1 MKKAILSLSGGLDS
15 TCLLMYLLSNDY
27 EVKSYSF
34 QYGQKHQVE
43 LEKVKRNI
51 EFLKGKGFKLSHQ
64 IIDLRDC
71 FSDSNSSLHVGGAPI
86 PEGHYAEENMK
97 STVIENRNVIFSAI
111 IYGKALSWANKT
123 ESNVDVF
130 LGLHSGDHCLPGE
143 ELVITEKGKKPI
155 MMIEPGVDRVLSFS
169 EKTGLSY
176 QLVTDLV
183 SNGYRED
190 IYRVKTKG
198 GRELSATSNHKF
210 FKCDRYNFNQHTGWK
225 KKLTEVPLSDLQVGD
240 FLLVPYKH
248 PKIACKKKDGV
259 VDLLEFC
266 NKNHPR
272 LKFDDEYVWYQKG
285 NKVKRFV
292 SWKSF
297 MQLCVWYITEGS
309 FGSITNNHS
318 NGHRIVIPQSR
329 KTPNRCNEIV
339 SLIKDWGFSVTDC
352 YKESCQCS
360 NFFFSGPTTYVFH
373 ECGDLSYRKK
383 IPDFL
388 FGIDDELLFD
398 TLIKGDGH
406 EKGKARYY
414 STKSPV
420 LREQISFLGLKLGYS
435 VVVNKQAAPDVYGIT
450 FYSDQN
456 KSQNVYGIAR
466 DCKICEITSIEKDLP
481 KEVFDITVENNH
493 NFFAGMGSGVLVS
506 NSIYPDCSEES
517 RIACEH
523 AFKVSN
529 WGSERVGYEAPF
541 NYMDKGGVLAEGL
554 RAMTI
559 LGFNDCE
566 INFVLG
572 NTHTCYNPDSEGRSC
587 GRCGSCI
594 EESQKVLM
602 SDNTWKQIKDVCIG
616 DEVWSVDENTKKIC
630 VAKVLDKFDNGIQPV
645 YDMAGLLLTKDHYVY
660 ASNMKLRPRYRK
672 YEEMKRKDATYM
684 VKFWPVSNTRK
695 EVDDEKFALGY
706 LRGFADGDGS
716 IDTRGVHTFQ
726 KEFDVLEEFWSL
738 YDKYIKPCDVKITY
752 REDTNMHRAGGG
764 YGPVFLEKTKF
775 NEHPEYLRGYLN
787 GMLIADGC
795 ACHNKSNESFGF
807 SISQAVIVNKEKC
820 IQIDKALS
828 LLGIKCDRSQ
838 SVTPGFKEGGTL
850 MQTWRVT
857 RPYIITLKYGAGKRA
872 SMLEKLGTYNSIRLL
887 DQVVVNKIDEPVK
900 EAHVYDIK
908 TSAGSFICEGYLVHN
923 CTERLE
929 AFQANGIID
938 PVTYQNHD

>member
-15 TCLLMYLLSNDY
+15 TCLLMYLLAHDY
-27 EVKSYSF
+27 EVKAYSF

-51 EFLKGKGFKLSHQ
+51 EFLQGKRFKLSHQ

-71 FSDSNSSLHVGGAPI
+71 FSDSNSSLHVGGEPI
-86 PEGHYAEENMK
+86 PEGHYASENMK

-130 LGLHSGDHCLPGE
+130 LGLHSGDHC
-143 ELVITEKGKKPI
+143 
-155 MMIEPGVDRVLSFS
+155 
-169 EKTGLSY
+169 
-176 QLVTDLV
+176 
-183 SNGYRED
+183 
-190 IYRVKTKG
+190 
-198 GRELSATSNHKF
+198 
-210 FKCDRYNFNQHTGWK
+210 C
-225 KKLTEVPLSDLQVGD
+225 
-240 FLLVPYKH
+240 
-248 PKIACKKKDGV
+248 
-259 VDLLEFC
+259 
-266 NKNHPR
+266 
-272 LKFDDEYVWYQKG
+272 
-285 NKVKRFV
+285 
-292 SWKSF
+292 
-297 MQLCVWYITEGS
+297 
-309 FGSITNNHS
+309 
-318 NGHRIVIPQSR
+318 
-329 KTPNRCNEIV
+329 
-339 SLIKDWGFSVTDC
+339 
-352 YKESCQCS
+352 
-360 NFFFSGPTTYVFH
+360 
-373 ECGDLSYRKK
+373 
-383 IPDFL
+383 
-388 FGIDDELLFD
+388 
-398 TLIKGDGH
+398 
-406 EKGKARYY
+406 
-414 STKSPV
+414 
-420 LREQISFLGLKLGYS
+420 
-435 VVVNKQAAPDVYGIT
+435 
-450 FYSDQN
+450 
-456 KSQNVYGIAR
+456 
-466 DCKICEITSIEKDLP
+466 
-481 KEVFDITVENNH
+481 
-493 NFFAGMGSGVLVS
+493 
-506 NSIYPDCSEES
+506 YPDTSEES

-559 LGFNDCE
+559 LGFNDYE
-566 INFVLG
+566 INLVLG
-572 NTHTCYNPDSEGRSC
+572 NTHTCYNPDPEGRSC

-602 SDNTWKQIKDVCIG
+602 SDNTWKQIKDICIG

-716 IDTRGVHTFQ
+716 IDARGVHTFQ

-795 ACHNKSNESFGF
+795 ACHNKSNGSFGF

-929 AFQANGIID
+929 AFELNEMTD
-938 PVTYQNHD
+938 PIKYQHND

>member
-15 TCLLMYLLSNDY
+15 TCLLMYLLAHDY
-27 EVKSYSF
+27 EVKAYSF

-51 EFLKGKGFKLSHQ
+51 EFLQGKRFKLSHQ

-71 FSDSNSSLHVGGAPI
+71 FSDSNSSLHVGGEPI
-86 PEGHYAEENMK
+86 PEGHYASENMK

-130 LGLHSGDHCLPGE
+130 LGLHSGDHC
-143 ELVITEKGKKPI
+143 
-155 MMIEPGVDRVLSFS
+155 
-169 EKTGLSY
+169 
-176 QLVTDLV
+176 
-183 SNGYRED
+183 
-190 IYRVKTKG
+190 
-198 GRELSATSNHKF
+198 
-210 FKCDRYNFNQHTGWK
+210 C
-225 KKLTEVPLSDLQVGD
+225 
-240 FLLVPYKH
+240 
-248 PKIACKKKDGV
+248 
-259 VDLLEFC
+259 
-266 NKNHPR
+266 
-272 LKFDDEYVWYQKG
+272 
-285 NKVKRFV
+285 
-292 SWKSF
+292 
-297 MQLCVWYITEGS
+297 
-309 FGSITNNHS
+309 
-318 NGHRIVIPQSR
+318 
-329 KTPNRCNEIV
+329 
-339 SLIKDWGFSVTDC
+339 
-352 YKESCQCS
+352 
-360 NFFFSGPTTYVFH
+360 
-373 ECGDLSYRKK
+373 
-383 IPDFL
+383 
-388 FGIDDELLFD
+388 
-398 TLIKGDGH
+398 
-406 EKGKARYY
+406 
-414 STKSPV
+414 
-420 LREQISFLGLKLGYS
+420 
-435 VVVNKQAAPDVYGIT
+435 
-450 FYSDQN
+450 
-456 KSQNVYGIAR
+456 
-466 DCKICEITSIEKDLP
+466 
-481 KEVFDITVENNH
+481 
-493 NFFAGMGSGVLVS
+493 
-506 NSIYPDCSEES
+506 YPDTSEES

-529 WGSERVGYEAPF
+529 WGSGRVGYEAPF
-541 NYMDKGGVLAEGL
+541 NHMDKGGVLAEGL
-554 RAMTI
+554 HAMTI
-559 LGFNDCE
+559 LGFNDYE
-566 INFVLG
+566 INLVLG
-572 NTHTCYNPDSEGRSC
+572 NTHTCYNPDPEGRSC

-706 LRGFADGDGS
+706 LRGFVDGDGS

-752 REDTNMHRAGGG
+752 REDTNIHRAGGG

-795 ACHNKSNESFGF
+795 ACHNKSNGSFGF

-929 AFQANGIID
+929 AFELNGMID
-938 PVTYQNHD
+938 PIKYQHND

>member
-15 TCLLMYLLSNDY
+15 TCLLMYLLAHDY
-27 EVKSYSF
+27 EVKAYSF

-51 EFLKGKGFKLSHQ
+51 EFLQGKRFKLSHQ

-71 FSDSNSSLHVGGAPI
+71 FSDSNSSLHVGGEPI
-86 PEGHYAEENMK
+86 PEGHYASENMK

-130 LGLHSGDHCLPGE
+130 LGLHSGDHC
-143 ELVITEKGKKPI
+143 
-155 MMIEPGVDRVLSFS
+155 
-169 EKTGLSY
+169 
-176 QLVTDLV
+176 
-183 SNGYRED
+183 
-190 IYRVKTKG
+190 
-198 GRELSATSNHKF
+198 
-210 FKCDRYNFNQHTGWK
+210 C
-225 KKLTEVPLSDLQVGD
+225 
-240 FLLVPYKH
+240 
-248 PKIACKKKDGV
+248 
-259 VDLLEFC
+259 
-266 NKNHPR
+266 
-272 LKFDDEYVWYQKG
+272 
-285 NKVKRFV
+285 
-292 SWKSF
+292 
-297 MQLCVWYITEGS
+297 
-309 FGSITNNHS
+309 
-318 NGHRIVIPQSR
+318 
-329 KTPNRCNEIV
+329 
-339 SLIKDWGFSVTDC
+339 
-352 YKESCQCS
+352 
-360 NFFFSGPTTYVFH
+360 
-373 ECGDLSYRKK
+373 
-383 IPDFL
+383 
-388 FGIDDELLFD
+388 
-398 TLIKGDGH
+398 
-406 EKGKARYY
+406 
-414 STKSPV
+414 
-420 LREQISFLGLKLGYS
+420 
-435 VVVNKQAAPDVYGIT
+435 
-450 FYSDQN
+450 
-456 KSQNVYGIAR
+456 
-466 DCKICEITSIEKDLP
+466 
-481 KEVFDITVENNH
+481 
-493 NFFAGMGSGVLVS
+493 
-506 NSIYPDCSEES
+506 YPDTSEES

-541 NYMDKGGVLAEGL
+541 NHMDKGGVLAEGL

-559 LGFNDCE
+559 LGFNDYE
-566 INFVLG
+566 INLVLG
-572 NTHTCYNPDSEGRSC
+572 NTHTCYNPDPEGRSC

-602 SDNTWKQIKDVCIG
+602 SDNTWKQIKDICIG

-672 YEEMKRKDATYM
+672 YEEMKRKDAAYM

-795 ACHNKSNESFGF
+795 ACHNKSNGSFSF

-929 AFQANGIID
+929 AFELNGMTD
-938 PVTYQNHD
+938 PIKYQHND

>member
-51 EFLKGKGFKLSHQ
+51 EFLQGKGFKLSHQ

-86 PEGHYAEENMK
+86 PEGHYTEENMK

-130 LGLHSGDHCLPGE
+130 LGLHSGDHTC
-143 ELVITEKGKKPI
+143 
-155 MMIEPGVDRVLSFS
+155 
-169 EKTGLSY
+169 
-176 QLVTDLV
+176 
-183 SNGYRED
+183 YR
-190 IYRVKTKG
+190 
-198 GRELSATSNHKF
+198 
-210 FKCDRYNFNQHTGWK
+210 
-225 KKLTEVPLSDLQVGD
+225 
-240 FLLVPYKH
+240 
-248 PKIACKKKDGV
+248 
-259 VDLLEFC
+259 
-266 NKNHPR
+266 
-272 LKFDDEYVWYQKG
+272 
-285 NKVKRFV
+285 
-292 SWKSF
+292 
-297 MQLCVWYITEGS
+297 
-309 FGSITNNHS
+309 
-318 NGHRIVIPQSR
+318 
-329 KTPNRCNEIV
+329 
-339 SLIKDWGFSVTDC
+339 
-352 YKESCQCS
+352 
-360 NFFFSGPTTYVFH
+360 
-373 ECGDLSYRKK
+373 
-383 IPDFL
+383 
-388 FGIDDELLFD
+388 D
-398 TLIKGDGH
+398 T
-406 EKGKARYY
+406 
-414 STKSPV
+414 
-420 LREQISFLGLKLGYS
+420 
-435 VVVNKQAAPDVYGIT
+435 
-450 FYSDQN
+450 
-456 KSQNVYGIAR
+456 
-466 DCKICEITSIEKDLP
+466 
-481 KEVFDITVENNH
+481 
-493 NFFAGMGSGVLVS
+493 
-506 NSIYPDCSEES
+506 SEES

-541 NYMDKGGVLAEGL
+541 NHMDKGGVLAEGL

-559 LGFNDCE
+559 LGFNDSE
-566 INFVLG
+566 INLVLG

-587 GRCGSCI
+587 GKCGSCI

-602 SDNTWKQIKDVCIG
+602 SDNTWKQIKDICIG

-660 ASNMKLRPRYRK
+660 ASNMKLRPGYRK

-684 VKFWPVSNTRK
+684 VKFWPVSYTRK

-706 LRGFADGDGS
+706 LRGFVDGDGS
-716 IDTRGVHTFQ
+716 IDTRGVYTFQ

-738 YDKYIKPCDVKITY
+738 YDKYIKPCNVKITC
-752 REDTNMHRAGGG
+752 REDISMYRAGGG

-795 ACHNKSNESFGF
+795 ACHNKSNGSFGF
-807 SISQAVIVNKEKC
+807 SISQAVIVNKERC

-838 SVTPGFKEGGTL
+838 SVTPGFKEGSTL

-929 AFQANGIID
+929 AFQANGITD

>member
-15 TCLLMYLLSNDY
+15 TCLLMYLLAHDY
-27 EVKSYSF
+27 EVKAYSF

-51 EFLKGKGFKLSHQ
+51 EFLQGKRFKLSHQ

-71 FSDSNSSLHVGGAPI
+71 FSDSNSSLHVGGEPI
-86 PEGHYAEENMK
+86 PEGHYASENMK

-130 LGLHSGDHCLPGE
+130 LGLHSGDHC
-143 ELVITEKGKKPI
+143 
-155 MMIEPGVDRVLSFS
+155 
-169 EKTGLSY
+169 
-176 QLVTDLV
+176 
-183 SNGYRED
+183 
-190 IYRVKTKG
+190 
-198 GRELSATSNHKF
+198 
-210 FKCDRYNFNQHTGWK
+210 C
-225 KKLTEVPLSDLQVGD
+225 
-240 FLLVPYKH
+240 
-248 PKIACKKKDGV
+248 
-259 VDLLEFC
+259 
-266 NKNHPR
+266 
-272 LKFDDEYVWYQKG
+272 
-285 NKVKRFV
+285 
-292 SWKSF
+292 
-297 MQLCVWYITEGS
+297 
-309 FGSITNNHS
+309 
-318 NGHRIVIPQSR
+318 
-329 KTPNRCNEIV
+329 
-339 SLIKDWGFSVTDC
+339 
-352 YKESCQCS
+352 
-360 NFFFSGPTTYVFH
+360 
-373 ECGDLSYRKK
+373 
-383 IPDFL
+383 
-388 FGIDDELLFD
+388 
-398 TLIKGDGH
+398 
-406 EKGKARYY
+406 
-414 STKSPV
+414 
-420 LREQISFLGLKLGYS
+420 
-435 VVVNKQAAPDVYGIT
+435 
-450 FYSDQN
+450 
-456 KSQNVYGIAR
+456 
-466 DCKICEITSIEKDLP
+466 
-481 KEVFDITVENNH
+481 
-493 NFFAGMGSGVLVS
+493 
-506 NSIYPDCSEES
+506 YPDTSEES

-541 NYMDKGGVLAEGL
+541 NHMDKGGVLAEGL

-559 LGFNDCE
+559 LGFNDYE
-566 INFVLG
+566 INLVLG
-572 NTHTCYNPDSEGRSC
+572 NTHTCYNPDPEGRSC

-716 IDTRGVHTFQ
+716 IDARGVHTFQ

-795 ACHNKSNESFGF
+795 ACHNKSNGSFGF

-828 LLGIKCDRSQ
+828 LLGIKCDRSK

-929 AFQANGIID
+929 AFELNGMTD
-938 PVTYQNHD
+938 PIKYQHND

>member
-15 TCLLMYLLSNDY
+15 TCLLMYLLAHDY
-27 EVKSYSF
+27 EIRAYSF
-34 QYGQKHQVE
+34 QYGQKHFIE

-51 EFLKGKGFKLSHQ
+51 EFLQGKRFKLSHQ

-71 FSDSNSSLHVGGAPI
+71 FSDSNSSLHVGGEPI
-86 PEGHYAEENMK
+86 PEGHYASENMK

-130 LGLHSGDHCLPGE
+130 LGLHSGDHC
-143 ELVITEKGKKPI
+143 
-155 MMIEPGVDRVLSFS
+155 
-169 EKTGLSY
+169 
-176 QLVTDLV
+176 
-183 SNGYRED
+183 
-190 IYRVKTKG
+190 
-198 GRELSATSNHKF
+198 
-210 FKCDRYNFNQHTGWK
+210 C
-225 KKLTEVPLSDLQVGD
+225 
-240 FLLVPYKH
+240 
-248 PKIACKKKDGV
+248 
-259 VDLLEFC
+259 
-266 NKNHPR
+266 
-272 LKFDDEYVWYQKG
+272 
-285 NKVKRFV
+285 
-292 SWKSF
+292 
-297 MQLCVWYITEGS
+297 
-309 FGSITNNHS
+309 
-318 NGHRIVIPQSR
+318 
-329 KTPNRCNEIV
+329 
-339 SLIKDWGFSVTDC
+339 
-352 YKESCQCS
+352 
-360 NFFFSGPTTYVFH
+360 
-373 ECGDLSYRKK
+373 
-383 IPDFL
+383 
-388 FGIDDELLFD
+388 
-398 TLIKGDGH
+398 
-406 EKGKARYY
+406 
-414 STKSPV
+414 
-420 LREQISFLGLKLGYS
+420 
-435 VVVNKQAAPDVYGIT
+435 
-450 FYSDQN
+450 
-456 KSQNVYGIAR
+456 
-466 DCKICEITSIEKDLP
+466 
-481 KEVFDITVENNH
+481 
-493 NFFAGMGSGVLVS
+493 
-506 NSIYPDCSEES
+506 YPDTSEES

-541 NYMDKGGVLAEGL
+541 NHMDKGGVLAEGL

-559 LGFNDCE
+559 LGFNDYE
-566 INFVLG
+566 INLVLG
-572 NTHTCYNPDSEGRSC
+572 NTHTCYNPDPEGRSC

-602 SDNTWKQIKDVCIG
+602 SDNTWKQIKDICIG

-795 ACHNKSNESFGF
+795 ACHNKSNGSFGF

-929 AFQANGIID
+929 AFELNGMTD
-938 PVTYQNHD
+938 PIKYQHND

>member
-15 TCLLMYLLSNDY
+15 TCLLMYLLAHDY
-27 EVKSYSF
+27 EVKAYSF

-51 EFLKGKGFKLSHQ
+51 EFLQGKRFKLSHQ

-71 FSDSNSSLHVGGAPI
+71 FSDSNSSLHVGGEPI
-86 PEGHYAEENMK
+86 PEGHYASENMK

-130 LGLHSGDHCLPGE
+130 LGLHSGDHC
-143 ELVITEKGKKPI
+143 
-155 MMIEPGVDRVLSFS
+155 
-169 EKTGLSY
+169 
-176 QLVTDLV
+176 
-183 SNGYRED
+183 
-190 IYRVKTKG
+190 
-198 GRELSATSNHKF
+198 
-210 FKCDRYNFNQHTGWK
+210 C
-225 KKLTEVPLSDLQVGD
+225 
-240 FLLVPYKH
+240 
-248 PKIACKKKDGV
+248 
-259 VDLLEFC
+259 
-266 NKNHPR
+266 
-272 LKFDDEYVWYQKG
+272 
-285 NKVKRFV
+285 
-292 SWKSF
+292 
-297 MQLCVWYITEGS
+297 
-309 FGSITNNHS
+309 
-318 NGHRIVIPQSR
+318 
-329 KTPNRCNEIV
+329 
-339 SLIKDWGFSVTDC
+339 
-352 YKESCQCS
+352 
-360 NFFFSGPTTYVFH
+360 
-373 ECGDLSYRKK
+373 
-383 IPDFL
+383 
-388 FGIDDELLFD
+388 
-398 TLIKGDGH
+398 
-406 EKGKARYY
+406 
-414 STKSPV
+414 
-420 LREQISFLGLKLGYS
+420 
-435 VVVNKQAAPDVYGIT
+435 
-450 FYSDQN
+450 
-456 KSQNVYGIAR
+456 
-466 DCKICEITSIEKDLP
+466 
-481 KEVFDITVENNH
+481 
-493 NFFAGMGSGVLVS
+493 
-506 NSIYPDCSEES
+506 YPDTSEES

-541 NYMDKGGVLAEGL
+541 NHMDKGGVLAEGL

-559 LGFNDCE
+559 LGFNDYE
-566 INFVLG
+566 INLVLG
-572 NTHTCYNPDSEGRSC
+572 NTHTCYNPDPEGRSC

-602 SDNTWKQIKDVCIG
+602 SDNTWKQIKDICIG

-752 REDTNMHRAGGG
+752 REDTNMHRTGGG

-795 ACHNKSNESFGF
+795 ACHNKSNGSFGF

-929 AFQANGIID
+929 AFELNGMTD
-938 PVTYQNHD
+938 PIKYQHND

>member
-15 TCLLMYLLSNDY
+15 TCLLMYLLAHDY
-27 EVKSYSF
+27 EVRAYSF

-51 EFLKGKGFKLSHQ
+51 EFLQGKRFKLSHQ

-71 FSDSNSSLHVGGAPI
+71 FSDSNSSLHVGGEPI
-86 PEGHYAEENMK
+86 PEGHYASENMK

-130 LGLHSGDHCLPGE
+130 LGLHSGDHC
-143 ELVITEKGKKPI
+143 
-155 MMIEPGVDRVLSFS
+155 
-169 EKTGLSY
+169 
-176 QLVTDLV
+176 
-183 SNGYRED
+183 
-190 IYRVKTKG
+190 
-198 GRELSATSNHKF
+198 
-210 FKCDRYNFNQHTGWK
+210 C
-225 KKLTEVPLSDLQVGD
+225 
-240 FLLVPYKH
+240 
-248 PKIACKKKDGV
+248 
-259 VDLLEFC
+259 
-266 NKNHPR
+266 
-272 LKFDDEYVWYQKG
+272 
-285 NKVKRFV
+285 
-292 SWKSF
+292 
-297 MQLCVWYITEGS
+297 
-309 FGSITNNHS
+309 
-318 NGHRIVIPQSR
+318 
-329 KTPNRCNEIV
+329 
-339 SLIKDWGFSVTDC
+339 
-352 YKESCQCS
+352 
-360 NFFFSGPTTYVFH
+360 
-373 ECGDLSYRKK
+373 
-383 IPDFL
+383 
-388 FGIDDELLFD
+388 
-398 TLIKGDGH
+398 
-406 EKGKARYY
+406 
-414 STKSPV
+414 
-420 LREQISFLGLKLGYS
+420 
-435 VVVNKQAAPDVYGIT
+435 
-450 FYSDQN
+450 
-456 KSQNVYGIAR
+456 
-466 DCKICEITSIEKDLP
+466 
-481 KEVFDITVENNH
+481 
-493 NFFAGMGSGVLVS
+493 
-506 NSIYPDCSEES
+506 YPDTSEES

-541 NYMDKGGVLAEGL
+541 NHMDKGGVLAEGL

-559 LGFNDCE
+559 LGFNDYE
-566 INFVLG
+566 INLVLG
-572 NTHTCYNPDSEGRSC
+572 NTHTCYNPDPEGRSC

-602 SDNTWKQIKDVCIG
+602 SDNTWKQIKDICIG

-795 ACHNKSNESFGF
+795 ACHNKSNGSFGF

-929 AFQANGIID
+929 AFELNGMTD
-938 PVTYQNHD
+938 PIKYQHND

>member
-15 TCLLMYLLSNDY
+15 TCLLMYLLAHDY
-27 EVKSYSF
+27 EVKAYSF

-51 EFLKGKGFKLSHQ
+51 EFLQGKRFKLSHQ

-71 FSDSNSSLHVGGAPI
+71 FSDSNSSLHVGGEPI
-86 PEGHYAEENMK
+86 PEGHYASENMK

-130 LGLHSGDHCLPGE
+130 LGLHSGDHC
-143 ELVITEKGKKPI
+143 
-155 MMIEPGVDRVLSFS
+155 
-169 EKTGLSY
+169 
-176 QLVTDLV
+176 
-183 SNGYRED
+183 
-190 IYRVKTKG
+190 
-198 GRELSATSNHKF
+198 
-210 FKCDRYNFNQHTGWK
+210 C
-225 KKLTEVPLSDLQVGD
+225 
-240 FLLVPYKH
+240 
-248 PKIACKKKDGV
+248 
-259 VDLLEFC
+259 
-266 NKNHPR
+266 
-272 LKFDDEYVWYQKG
+272 
-285 NKVKRFV
+285 
-292 SWKSF
+292 
-297 MQLCVWYITEGS
+297 
-309 FGSITNNHS
+309 
-318 NGHRIVIPQSR
+318 
-329 KTPNRCNEIV
+329 
-339 SLIKDWGFSVTDC
+339 
-352 YKESCQCS
+352 
-360 NFFFSGPTTYVFH
+360 
-373 ECGDLSYRKK
+373 
-383 IPDFL
+383 
-388 FGIDDELLFD
+388 
-398 TLIKGDGH
+398 
-406 EKGKARYY
+406 
-414 STKSPV
+414 
-420 LREQISFLGLKLGYS
+420 
-435 VVVNKQAAPDVYGIT
+435 
-450 FYSDQN
+450 
-456 KSQNVYGIAR
+456 
-466 DCKICEITSIEKDLP
+466 
-481 KEVFDITVENNH
+481 
-493 NFFAGMGSGVLVS
+493 
-506 NSIYPDCSEES
+506 YPDTSEES

-541 NYMDKGGVLAEGL
+541 NHMDKGGVLAEGL

-559 LGFNDCE
+559 LGFNDYE
-566 INFVLG
+566 INLVLG
-572 NTHTCYNPDSEGRSC
+572 NTHTCYNPDPEGRSC

-716 IDTRGVHTFQ
+716 IDARGVHTFQ

-787 GMLIADGC
+787 GILIADGC
-795 ACHNKSNESFGF
+795 ACHNKSNGSFGF

-929 AFQANGIID
+929 AFELNGMTD
-938 PVTYQNHD
+938 PIKYQHND

>member
-15 TCLLMYLLSNDY
+15 TCLLMYLLAHDY
-27 EVKSYSF
+27 EVKAYSF

-51 EFLKGKGFKLSHQ
+51 EFLQGKRFKLSHQ

-71 FSDSNSSLHVGGAPI
+71 FSDSNSSLHVGGEPI
-86 PEGHYAEENMK
+86 PEGHYASENMK

-130 LGLHSGDHCLPGE
+130 LGLHSGDHC
-143 ELVITEKGKKPI
+143 
-155 MMIEPGVDRVLSFS
+155 
-169 EKTGLSY
+169 
-176 QLVTDLV
+176 
-183 SNGYRED
+183 
-190 IYRVKTKG
+190 
-198 GRELSATSNHKF
+198 
-210 FKCDRYNFNQHTGWK
+210 C
-225 KKLTEVPLSDLQVGD
+225 
-240 FLLVPYKH
+240 
-248 PKIACKKKDGV
+248 
-259 VDLLEFC
+259 
-266 NKNHPR
+266 
-272 LKFDDEYVWYQKG
+272 
-285 NKVKRFV
+285 
-292 SWKSF
+292 
-297 MQLCVWYITEGS
+297 
-309 FGSITNNHS
+309 
-318 NGHRIVIPQSR
+318 
-329 KTPNRCNEIV
+329 
-339 SLIKDWGFSVTDC
+339 
-352 YKESCQCS
+352 
-360 NFFFSGPTTYVFH
+360 
-373 ECGDLSYRKK
+373 
-383 IPDFL
+383 
-388 FGIDDELLFD
+388 
-398 TLIKGDGH
+398 
-406 EKGKARYY
+406 
-414 STKSPV
+414 
-420 LREQISFLGLKLGYS
+420 
-435 VVVNKQAAPDVYGIT
+435 
-450 FYSDQN
+450 
-456 KSQNVYGIAR
+456 
-466 DCKICEITSIEKDLP
+466 
-481 KEVFDITVENNH
+481 
-493 NFFAGMGSGVLVS
+493 
-506 NSIYPDCSEES
+506 YPDTSEES

-541 NYMDKGGVLAEGL
+541 NHMDKGGVLAEGL

-559 LGFNDCE
+559 LGFNDYE
-566 INFVLG
+566 INLVLG
-572 NTHTCYNPDSEGRSC
+572 NTHTCYNPDPEGRSC

-602 SDNTWKQIKDVCIG
+602 SDNTWKQIKDICIG

-706 LRGFADGDGS
+706 LRGFVDGDGS

-795 ACHNKSNESFGF
+795 ACHNKSNGSFGF

-929 AFQANGIID
+929 AFELNGMTD
-938 PVTYQNHD
+938 PIKYQHND

>member
-1 MKKAILSLSGGLDS
+1 MKKAVLSLSGGLDS

-27 EVKSYSF
+27 EVRAYSF
-34 QYGQKHQVE
+34 SYGQKHSIE
-43 LEKVKRNI
+43 LKKVQNNI
-51 EFLKGKGFKLSHQ
+51 SLLKQMGLPVTHQ
-64 IIDLRDC
+64 IIDLTDC
-71 FSDSNSSLHVGGAPI
+71 FSDSNSSLKVGNEVI
-86 PEGHYAEENMK
+86 PEGHYESENMK
-97 STVIENRNVIFSAI
+97 STVVENRNVIFASI
-111 IYGKALSWANKT
+111 IYGKALAWANKDQSRV
-123 ESNVDVF
+123 EIH
-130 LGLHSGDHCLPGE
+130 LGIHNGDH
-143 ELVITEKGKKPI
+143 T
-155 MMIEPGVDRVLSFS
+155 
-169 EKTGLSY
+169 
-176 QLVTDLV
+176 
-183 SNGYRED
+183 
-190 IYRVKTKG
+190 
-198 GRELSATSNHKF
+198 
-210 FKCDRYNFNQHTGWK
+210 
-225 KKLTEVPLSDLQVGD
+225 
-240 FLLVPYKH
+240 
-248 PKIACKKKDGV
+248 
-259 VDLLEFC
+259 
-266 NKNHPR
+266 
-272 LKFDDEYVWYQKG
+272 
-285 NKVKRFV
+285 
-292 SWKSF
+292 
-297 MQLCVWYITEGS
+297 
-309 FGSITNNHS
+309 
-318 NGHRIVIPQSR
+318 
-329 KTPNRCNEIV
+329 
-339 SLIKDWGFSVTDC
+339 
-352 YKESCQCS
+352 
-360 NFFFSGPTTYVFH
+360 
-373 ECGDLSYRKK
+373 
-383 IPDFL
+383 
-388 FGIDDELLFD
+388 
-398 TLIKGDGH
+398 
-406 EKGKARYY
+406 
-414 STKSPV
+414 
-420 LREQISFLGLKLGYS
+420 
-435 VVVNKQAAPDVYGIT
+435 
-450 FYSDQN
+450 
-456 KSQNVYGIAR
+456 
-466 DCKICEITSIEKDLP
+466 
-481 KEVFDITVENNH
+481 
-493 NFFAGMGSGVLVS
+493 
-506 NSIYPDCSEES
+506 IYPDCTEES

-529 WGSERVGYEAPF
+529 WGGELVSYVAPF
-541 NYMDKGGVLAEGL
+541 NHLDKGGVLQEGL
-554 RAMTI
+554 YAMTVM
-559 LGFNDCE
+559 
-566 INFVLG
+566 NFSQDTIQAVLK

-602 SDNTWKQIKDVCIG
+602 SDNTWKQIKDICIG

-795 ACHNKSNESFGF
+795 ACHNKSNGSFGF

-929 AFQANGIID
+929 AFAMNNMKD
-938 PVTYQNHD
+938 PIEYQK

>member
-130 LGLHSGDHCLPGE
+130 LGLHSGDHA
-143 ELVITEKGKKPI
+143 V
-155 MMIEPGVDRVLSFS
+155 
-169 EKTGLSY
+169 
-176 QLVTDLV
+176 
-183 SNGYRED
+183 
-190 IYRVKTKG
+190 
-198 GRELSATSNHKF
+198 
-210 FKCDRYNFNQHTGWK
+210 
-225 KKLTEVPLSDLQVGD
+225 
-240 FLLVPYKH
+240 
-248 PKIACKKKDGV
+248 
-259 VDLLEFC
+259 
-266 NKNHPR
+266 
-272 LKFDDEYVWYQKG
+272 
-285 NKVKRFV
+285 
-292 SWKSF
+292 
-297 MQLCVWYITEGS
+297 
-309 FGSITNNHS
+309 
-318 NGHRIVIPQSR
+318 
-329 KTPNRCNEIV
+329 
-339 SLIKDWGFSVTDC
+339 
-352 YKESCQCS
+352 
-360 NFFFSGPTTYVFH
+360 
-373 ECGDLSYRKK
+373 
-383 IPDFL
+383 
-388 FGIDDELLFD
+388 
-398 TLIKGDGH
+398 
-406 EKGKARYY
+406 
-414 STKSPV
+414 
-420 LREQISFLGLKLGYS
+420 
-435 VVVNKQAAPDVYGIT
+435 
-450 FYSDQN
+450 
-456 KSQNVYGIAR
+456 
-466 DCKICEITSIEKDLP
+466 
-481 KEVFDITVENNH
+481 
-493 NFFAGMGSGVLVS
+493 
-506 NSIYPDCSEES
+506 YPDCGEES

-738 YDKYIKPCDVKITY
+738 YDKYIKPCNVKITY
-752 REDTNMHRAGGG
+752 REDTDMHRAGGG
-764 YGPVFLEKTKF
+764 YGRVFLEKTKF

-795 ACHNKSNESFGF
+795 ACHNKSNGSFGF

-929 AFQANGIID
+929 AFQANGITD

>member
-15 TCLLMYLLSNDY
+15 TCLLMYLLAHDY
-27 EVKSYSF
+27 EVKTYSF

-51 EFLKGKGFKLSHQ
+51 EFLQGKRFKLSHQ

-71 FSDSNSSLHVGGAPI
+71 FSDSNSSLHVGGEPI
-86 PEGHYAEENMK
+86 PEGHYASENMK

-130 LGLHSGDHCLPGE
+130 LGLHSGDHC
-143 ELVITEKGKKPI
+143 
-155 MMIEPGVDRVLSFS
+155 
-169 EKTGLSY
+169 
-176 QLVTDLV
+176 
-183 SNGYRED
+183 
-190 IYRVKTKG
+190 
-198 GRELSATSNHKF
+198 
-210 FKCDRYNFNQHTGWK
+210 C
-225 KKLTEVPLSDLQVGD
+225 
-240 FLLVPYKH
+240 
-248 PKIACKKKDGV
+248 
-259 VDLLEFC
+259 
-266 NKNHPR
+266 
-272 LKFDDEYVWYQKG
+272 
-285 NKVKRFV
+285 
-292 SWKSF
+292 
-297 MQLCVWYITEGS
+297 
-309 FGSITNNHS
+309 
-318 NGHRIVIPQSR
+318 
-329 KTPNRCNEIV
+329 
-339 SLIKDWGFSVTDC
+339 
-352 YKESCQCS
+352 
-360 NFFFSGPTTYVFH
+360 
-373 ECGDLSYRKK
+373 
-383 IPDFL
+383 
-388 FGIDDELLFD
+388 
-398 TLIKGDGH
+398 
-406 EKGKARYY
+406 
-414 STKSPV
+414 
-420 LREQISFLGLKLGYS
+420 
-435 VVVNKQAAPDVYGIT
+435 
-450 FYSDQN
+450 
-456 KSQNVYGIAR
+456 
-466 DCKICEITSIEKDLP
+466 
-481 KEVFDITVENNH
+481 
-493 NFFAGMGSGVLVS
+493 
-506 NSIYPDCSEES
+506 YPDTSEES

-541 NYMDKGGVLAEGL
+541 NHMDKGGVLAEGL

-559 LGFNDCE
+559 LGFNDYE
-566 INFVLG
+566 INLVLG
-572 NTHTCYNPDSEGRSC
+572 NTHTCYNPDPEGRSC

-764 YGPVFLEKTKF
+764 YSPVFLEKTKF

-795 ACHNKSNESFGF
+795 ACHNKSNGSFGF

-900 EAHVYDIK
+900 EAYVYDIK

-929 AFQANGIID
+929 AFELNGMTD
-938 PVTYQNHD
+938 PIKYQHND

>member
-1 MKKAILSLSGGLDS
+1 MKKAVLSLSGGLDS

-27 EVKSYSF
+27 EVRAYSF
-34 QYGQKHQVE
+34 SYGQKHSIE
-43 LEKVKRNI
+43 LKKVQNNI
-51 EFLKGKGFKLSHQ
+51 SLLKQIGLPVTHQ
-64 IIDLRDC
+64 IIDLTDC
-71 FSDSNSSLHVGGAPI
+71 FSDSNSSLKVGNEVI
-86 PEGHYAEENMK
+86 PEGHYESENMK
-97 STVIENRNVIFSAI
+97 STVVENRNVIFASI
-111 IYGKALSWANKT
+111 IYGKALAWANKDQSRV
-123 ESNVDVF
+123 EIY
-130 LGLHSGDHCLPGE
+130 LGIHNGDH
-143 ELVITEKGKKPI
+143 T
-155 MMIEPGVDRVLSFS
+155 
-169 EKTGLSY
+169 
-176 QLVTDLV
+176 
-183 SNGYRED
+183 
-190 IYRVKTKG
+190 
-198 GRELSATSNHKF
+198 
-210 FKCDRYNFNQHTGWK
+210 
-225 KKLTEVPLSDLQVGD
+225 
-240 FLLVPYKH
+240 
-248 PKIACKKKDGV
+248 
-259 VDLLEFC
+259 
-266 NKNHPR
+266 
-272 LKFDDEYVWYQKG
+272 
-285 NKVKRFV
+285 
-292 SWKSF
+292 
-297 MQLCVWYITEGS
+297 
-309 FGSITNNHS
+309 
-318 NGHRIVIPQSR
+318 
-329 KTPNRCNEIV
+329 
-339 SLIKDWGFSVTDC
+339 
-352 YKESCQCS
+352 
-360 NFFFSGPTTYVFH
+360 
-373 ECGDLSYRKK
+373 
-383 IPDFL
+383 
-388 FGIDDELLFD
+388 
-398 TLIKGDGH
+398 
-406 EKGKARYY
+406 
-414 STKSPV
+414 
-420 LREQISFLGLKLGYS
+420 
-435 VVVNKQAAPDVYGIT
+435 
-450 FYSDQN
+450 
-456 KSQNVYGIAR
+456 
-466 DCKICEITSIEKDLP
+466 
-481 KEVFDITVENNH
+481 
-493 NFFAGMGSGVLVS
+493 
-506 NSIYPDCSEES
+506 IYPDCTEES

-529 WGSERVGYEAPF
+529 WGGELVSYVAPF
-541 NYMDKGGVLAEGL
+541 NHLDKGGVLQEGL
-554 RAMTI
+554 YAMTVM
-559 LGFNDCE
+559 
-566 INFVLG
+566 NFSQDTIQAVLK
-572 NTHTCYNPDSEGRSC
+572 NTHTCYNPDPEGRSC

-660 ASNMKLRPRYRK
+660 ASNMKLRPGYRK

-795 ACHNKSNESFGF
+795 ACHNKSNGSFGF

-929 AFQANGIID
+929 AFELNGMTD
-938 PVTYQNHD
+938 PIEYQK

>member
-15 TCLLMYLLSNDY
+15 TCLLMYLLAHDY
-27 EVKSYSF
+27 EVKAYSF

-51 EFLKGKGFKLSHQ
+51 EFLQGKRFKLSHQ

-71 FSDSNSSLHVGGAPI
+71 FSDSNSSLHVGGEPI
-86 PEGHYAEENMK
+86 PEGHYASENMK

-130 LGLHSGDHCLPGE
+130 LGLHSGDHC
-143 ELVITEKGKKPI
+143 
-155 MMIEPGVDRVLSFS
+155 
-169 EKTGLSY
+169 
-176 QLVTDLV
+176 
-183 SNGYRED
+183 
-190 IYRVKTKG
+190 
-198 GRELSATSNHKF
+198 
-210 FKCDRYNFNQHTGWK
+210 C
-225 KKLTEVPLSDLQVGD
+225 
-240 FLLVPYKH
+240 
-248 PKIACKKKDGV
+248 
-259 VDLLEFC
+259 
-266 NKNHPR
+266 
-272 LKFDDEYVWYQKG
+272 
-285 NKVKRFV
+285 
-292 SWKSF
+292 
-297 MQLCVWYITEGS
+297 
-309 FGSITNNHS
+309 
-318 NGHRIVIPQSR
+318 
-329 KTPNRCNEIV
+329 
-339 SLIKDWGFSVTDC
+339 
-352 YKESCQCS
+352 
-360 NFFFSGPTTYVFH
+360 
-373 ECGDLSYRKK
+373 
-383 IPDFL
+383 
-388 FGIDDELLFD
+388 
-398 TLIKGDGH
+398 
-406 EKGKARYY
+406 
-414 STKSPV
+414 
-420 LREQISFLGLKLGYS
+420 
-435 VVVNKQAAPDVYGIT
+435 
-450 FYSDQN
+450 
-456 KSQNVYGIAR
+456 
-466 DCKICEITSIEKDLP
+466 
-481 KEVFDITVENNH
+481 
-493 NFFAGMGSGVLVS
+493 
-506 NSIYPDCSEES
+506 YPDTSEES

-541 NYMDKGGVLAEGL
+541 NHMDKGGVLAEGL

-559 LGFNDCE
+559 LGFNDYE
-566 INFVLG
+566 INLVLG
-572 NTHTCYNPDSEGRSC
+572 NTHTCYNPDPEGRSC

-602 SDNTWKQIKDVCIG
+602 SDNTWKQIKDICIG

-716 IDTRGVHTFQ
+716 IDARGVHTFQ

-795 ACHNKSNESFGF
+795 ACHNKSNGSFGF

-929 AFQANGIID
+929 AFELNRMTD
-938 PVTYQNHD
+938 PIKYQHND

>member
-15 TCLLMYLLSNDY
+15 TCLLMYLLAHDY
-27 EVKSYSF
+27 EVKAYSF

-51 EFLKGKGFKLSHQ
+51 EFLQGRRFKLSHQ

-71 FSDSNSSLHVGGAPI
+71 FSDSNSSLHVGGEPI
-86 PEGHYAEENMK
+86 PEGHYASENMK

-130 LGLHSGDHCLPGE
+130 LGLHSGDHC
-143 ELVITEKGKKPI
+143 
-155 MMIEPGVDRVLSFS
+155 
-169 EKTGLSY
+169 
-176 QLVTDLV
+176 
-183 SNGYRED
+183 
-190 IYRVKTKG
+190 
-198 GRELSATSNHKF
+198 
-210 FKCDRYNFNQHTGWK
+210 C
-225 KKLTEVPLSDLQVGD
+225 
-240 FLLVPYKH
+240 
-248 PKIACKKKDGV
+248 
-259 VDLLEFC
+259 
-266 NKNHPR
+266 
-272 LKFDDEYVWYQKG
+272 
-285 NKVKRFV
+285 
-292 SWKSF
+292 
-297 MQLCVWYITEGS
+297 
-309 FGSITNNHS
+309 
-318 NGHRIVIPQSR
+318 
-329 KTPNRCNEIV
+329 
-339 SLIKDWGFSVTDC
+339 
-352 YKESCQCS
+352 
-360 NFFFSGPTTYVFH
+360 
-373 ECGDLSYRKK
+373 
-383 IPDFL
+383 
-388 FGIDDELLFD
+388 
-398 TLIKGDGH
+398 
-406 EKGKARYY
+406 
-414 STKSPV
+414 
-420 LREQISFLGLKLGYS
+420 
-435 VVVNKQAAPDVYGIT
+435 
-450 FYSDQN
+450 
-456 KSQNVYGIAR
+456 
-466 DCKICEITSIEKDLP
+466 
-481 KEVFDITVENNH
+481 
-493 NFFAGMGSGVLVS
+493 
-506 NSIYPDCSEES
+506 YPDTSEES

-541 NYMDKGGVLAEGL
+541 NHMDKGGVLAEGL

-559 LGFNDCE
+559 LGFNDYE
-566 INFVLG
+566 INLVLG
-572 NTHTCYNPDSEGRSC
+572 NTHTCYNPDPEGRSC

-684 VKFWPVSNTRK
+684 VKFWPVSDTRK

-795 ACHNKSNESFGF
+795 AYHNKSNGSFGF

-929 AFQANGIID
+929 AFELNGMTD
-938 PVTYQNHD
+938 PIKYQHND

>member
-15 TCLLMYLLSNDY
+15 TCLLMYLLAHDY
-27 EVKSYSF
+27 EVKAYSF

-51 EFLKGKGFKLSHQ
+51 EFLQGKRFKLSHQ

-71 FSDSNSSLHVGGAPI
+71 FSDSNSSLHVGGEPI
-86 PEGHYAEENMK
+86 PEGHYASENMK

-130 LGLHSGDHCLPGE
+130 LGLHSGDHC
-143 ELVITEKGKKPI
+143 
-155 MMIEPGVDRVLSFS
+155 
-169 EKTGLSY
+169 
-176 QLVTDLV
+176 
-183 SNGYRED
+183 
-190 IYRVKTKG
+190 
-198 GRELSATSNHKF
+198 
-210 FKCDRYNFNQHTGWK
+210 C
-225 KKLTEVPLSDLQVGD
+225 
-240 FLLVPYKH
+240 
-248 PKIACKKKDGV
+248 
-259 VDLLEFC
+259 
-266 NKNHPR
+266 
-272 LKFDDEYVWYQKG
+272 
-285 NKVKRFV
+285 
-292 SWKSF
+292 
-297 MQLCVWYITEGS
+297 
-309 FGSITNNHS
+309 
-318 NGHRIVIPQSR
+318 
-329 KTPNRCNEIV
+329 
-339 SLIKDWGFSVTDC
+339 
-352 YKESCQCS
+352 
-360 NFFFSGPTTYVFH
+360 
-373 ECGDLSYRKK
+373 
-383 IPDFL
+383 
-388 FGIDDELLFD
+388 
-398 TLIKGDGH
+398 
-406 EKGKARYY
+406 
-414 STKSPV
+414 
-420 LREQISFLGLKLGYS
+420 
-435 VVVNKQAAPDVYGIT
+435 
-450 FYSDQN
+450 
-456 KSQNVYGIAR
+456 
-466 DCKICEITSIEKDLP
+466 
-481 KEVFDITVENNH
+481 
-493 NFFAGMGSGVLVS
+493 
-506 NSIYPDCSEES
+506 YPDTSEES

-541 NYMDKGGVLAEGL
+541 NHMDKGGVLAEGL

-559 LGFNDCE
+559 LGFNDYE
-566 INFVLG
+566 INLVLG
-572 NTHTCYNPDSEGRSC
+572 NTHTCYNPDPEGRSC

-602 SDNTWKQIKDVCIG
+602 SDNTWKQIKDICIG

-706 LRGFADGDGS
+706 LCGFADGDGS

-795 ACHNKSNESFGF
+795 ACHNKSNGSFGF

-929 AFQANGIID
+929 AFELNGMTD
-938 PVTYQNHD
+938 PIKYQHND

>member
-130 LGLHSGDHCLPGE
+130 LGLHSGDHTC
-143 ELVITEKGKKPI
+143 
-155 MMIEPGVDRVLSFS
+155 
-169 EKTGLSY
+169 
-176 QLVTDLV
+176 
-183 SNGYRED
+183 YR
-190 IYRVKTKG
+190 
-198 GRELSATSNHKF
+198 
-210 FKCDRYNFNQHTGWK
+210 
-225 KKLTEVPLSDLQVGD
+225 
-240 FLLVPYKH
+240 
-248 PKIACKKKDGV
+248 
-259 VDLLEFC
+259 
-266 NKNHPR
+266 
-272 LKFDDEYVWYQKG
+272 
-285 NKVKRFV
+285 
-292 SWKSF
+292 
-297 MQLCVWYITEGS
+297 
-309 FGSITNNHS
+309 
-318 NGHRIVIPQSR
+318 
-329 KTPNRCNEIV
+329 
-339 SLIKDWGFSVTDC
+339 
-352 YKESCQCS
+352 
-360 NFFFSGPTTYVFH
+360 
-373 ECGDLSYRKK
+373 
-383 IPDFL
+383 
-388 FGIDDELLFD
+388 D
-398 TLIKGDGH
+398 T
-406 EKGKARYY
+406 
-414 STKSPV
+414 
-420 LREQISFLGLKLGYS
+420 
-435 VVVNKQAAPDVYGIT
+435 
-450 FYSDQN
+450 
-456 KSQNVYGIAR
+456 
-466 DCKICEITSIEKDLP
+466 
-481 KEVFDITVENNH
+481 
-493 NFFAGMGSGVLVS
+493 
-506 NSIYPDCSEES
+506 SEES

-541 NYMDKGGVLAEGL
+541 NHMDKGGVLAEGL

-566 INFVLG
+566 INLVLG

-795 ACHNKSNESFGF
+795 ACHNKSNGSFGF

-929 AFQANGIID
+929 AFQVNGITD

>member
-15 TCLLMYLLSNDY
+15 TCLLMYLLAHDY
-27 EVKSYSF
+27 EVKAYSF

-51 EFLKGKGFKLSHQ
+51 EFLQGKRFKLSHQ

-71 FSDSNSSLHVGGAPI
+71 FSDSNSSLHVGGEPI
-86 PEGHYAEENMK
+86 PEGHYASENMK

-130 LGLHSGDHCLPGE
+130 LGLHSGDHC
-143 ELVITEKGKKPI
+143 
-155 MMIEPGVDRVLSFS
+155 
-169 EKTGLSY
+169 
-176 QLVTDLV
+176 
-183 SNGYRED
+183 
-190 IYRVKTKG
+190 
-198 GRELSATSNHKF
+198 
-210 FKCDRYNFNQHTGWK
+210 C
-225 KKLTEVPLSDLQVGD
+225 
-240 FLLVPYKH
+240 
-248 PKIACKKKDGV
+248 
-259 VDLLEFC
+259 
-266 NKNHPR
+266 
-272 LKFDDEYVWYQKG
+272 
-285 NKVKRFV
+285 
-292 SWKSF
+292 
-297 MQLCVWYITEGS
+297 
-309 FGSITNNHS
+309 
-318 NGHRIVIPQSR
+318 
-329 KTPNRCNEIV
+329 
-339 SLIKDWGFSVTDC
+339 
-352 YKESCQCS
+352 
-360 NFFFSGPTTYVFH
+360 
-373 ECGDLSYRKK
+373 
-383 IPDFL
+383 
-388 FGIDDELLFD
+388 
-398 TLIKGDGH
+398 
-406 EKGKARYY
+406 
-414 STKSPV
+414 
-420 LREQISFLGLKLGYS
+420 
-435 VVVNKQAAPDVYGIT
+435 
-450 FYSDQN
+450 
-456 KSQNVYGIAR
+456 
-466 DCKICEITSIEKDLP
+466 
-481 KEVFDITVENNH
+481 
-493 NFFAGMGSGVLVS
+493 
-506 NSIYPDCSEES
+506 YPDTSEES

-541 NYMDKGGVLAEGL
+541 NHMDKGGVLAEGL

-559 LGFNDCE
+559 LGFNDYE
-566 INFVLG
+566 INLVLG
-572 NTHTCYNPDSEGRSC
+572 NTHTCYNPDPEGRSC

-602 SDNTWKQIKDVCIG
+602 SDNTWKQIKDICIG

-764 YGPVFLEKTKF
+764 YGPMFLEKTKF

-795 ACHNKSNESFGF
+795 ACHNKSNGSFGF

-929 AFQANGIID
+929 AFELNGMTD
-938 PVTYQNHD
+938 PIKYQHND

>member
-15 TCLLMYLLSNDY
+15 TCLLMYLLAHDY
-27 EVKSYSF
+27 EVKAYSF

-51 EFLKGKGFKLSHQ
+51 EFLQGKRFKLSHQ

-71 FSDSNSSLHVGGAPI
+71 FSDSNSSLHVGGEPI
-86 PEGHYAEENMK
+86 PEGHYASENMK

-130 LGLHSGDHCLPGE
+130 LGLHSGDHC
-143 ELVITEKGKKPI
+143 
-155 MMIEPGVDRVLSFS
+155 
-169 EKTGLSY
+169 
-176 QLVTDLV
+176 
-183 SNGYRED
+183 
-190 IYRVKTKG
+190 
-198 GRELSATSNHKF
+198 
-210 FKCDRYNFNQHTGWK
+210 C
-225 KKLTEVPLSDLQVGD
+225 
-240 FLLVPYKH
+240 
-248 PKIACKKKDGV
+248 
-259 VDLLEFC
+259 
-266 NKNHPR
+266 
-272 LKFDDEYVWYQKG
+272 
-285 NKVKRFV
+285 
-292 SWKSF
+292 
-297 MQLCVWYITEGS
+297 
-309 FGSITNNHS
+309 
-318 NGHRIVIPQSR
+318 
-329 KTPNRCNEIV
+329 
-339 SLIKDWGFSVTDC
+339 
-352 YKESCQCS
+352 
-360 NFFFSGPTTYVFH
+360 
-373 ECGDLSYRKK
+373 
-383 IPDFL
+383 
-388 FGIDDELLFD
+388 
-398 TLIKGDGH
+398 
-406 EKGKARYY
+406 
-414 STKSPV
+414 
-420 LREQISFLGLKLGYS
+420 
-435 VVVNKQAAPDVYGIT
+435 
-450 FYSDQN
+450 
-456 KSQNVYGIAR
+456 
-466 DCKICEITSIEKDLP
+466 
-481 KEVFDITVENNH
+481 
-493 NFFAGMGSGVLVS
+493 
-506 NSIYPDCSEES
+506 YPDTSEES

-541 NYMDKGGVLAEGL
+541 NHMDKGGVLAEGL

-559 LGFNDCE
+559 LGFNDYE
-566 INFVLG
+566 INLVLG
-572 NTHTCYNPDSEGRSC
+572 NTHTCYNPDPEGRSC

-602 SDNTWKQIKDVCIG
+602 SDNTWKQIKDICIG

-672 YEEMKRKDATYM
+672 YEEMKRNDATYM

-795 ACHNKSNESFGF
+795 ACHNKSNGSFGF

-929 AFQANGIID
+929 AFELNGMTD
-938 PVTYQNHD
+938 PIKYQHND

>member
-15 TCLLMYLLSNDY
+15 TCLLMYLLAHDY
-27 EVKSYSF
+27 EVKAYSF

-51 EFLKGKGFKLSHQ
+51 EFLQGKRFKLSHQ

-71 FSDSNSSLHVGGAPI
+71 FSDSNSSLHVGGEPI
-86 PEGHYAEENMK
+86 PEGHYASENMK

-130 LGLHSGDHCLPGE
+130 LGLHSGDHC
-143 ELVITEKGKKPI
+143 
-155 MMIEPGVDRVLSFS
+155 
-169 EKTGLSY
+169 
-176 QLVTDLV
+176 
-183 SNGYRED
+183 
-190 IYRVKTKG
+190 
-198 GRELSATSNHKF
+198 
-210 FKCDRYNFNQHTGWK
+210 C
-225 KKLTEVPLSDLQVGD
+225 
-240 FLLVPYKH
+240 
-248 PKIACKKKDGV
+248 
-259 VDLLEFC
+259 
-266 NKNHPR
+266 
-272 LKFDDEYVWYQKG
+272 
-285 NKVKRFV
+285 
-292 SWKSF
+292 
-297 MQLCVWYITEGS
+297 
-309 FGSITNNHS
+309 
-318 NGHRIVIPQSR
+318 
-329 KTPNRCNEIV
+329 
-339 SLIKDWGFSVTDC
+339 
-352 YKESCQCS
+352 
-360 NFFFSGPTTYVFH
+360 
-373 ECGDLSYRKK
+373 
-383 IPDFL
+383 
-388 FGIDDELLFD
+388 
-398 TLIKGDGH
+398 
-406 EKGKARYY
+406 
-414 STKSPV
+414 
-420 LREQISFLGLKLGYS
+420 
-435 VVVNKQAAPDVYGIT
+435 
-450 FYSDQN
+450 
-456 KSQNVYGIAR
+456 
-466 DCKICEITSIEKDLP
+466 
-481 KEVFDITVENNH
+481 
-493 NFFAGMGSGVLVS
+493 
-506 NSIYPDCSEES
+506 YPDTSEES

-529 WGSERVGYEAPF
+529 WGSGRVGYEAPF
-541 NYMDKGGVLAEGL
+541 NHMDKGGVLAEGL
-554 RAMTI
+554 HVMTI
-559 LGFNDCE
+559 LGFNDYE
-566 INFVLG
+566 INLVLG
-572 NTHTCYNPDSEGRSC
+572 NTHTCYNPDPEGRSC

-706 LRGFADGDGS
+706 LRGFVDGDGS

-752 REDTNMHRAGGG
+752 REDTNIHRAGGG

-795 ACHNKSNESFGF
+795 ACHNKSNGSFGF

-929 AFQANGIID
+929 AFELNGMID
-938 PVTYQNHD
+938 PIKYQHND

>member
-15 TCLLMYLLSNDY
+15 TCLLMYLLAHDY
-27 EVKSYSF
+27 EVKAYSF
-34 QYGQKHQVE
+34 QYDQKHQVE

-51 EFLKGKGFKLSHQ
+51 EFLQGKRFKLSHQ

-71 FSDSNSSLHVGGAPI
+71 FSDSNSSLHVGGEPI
-86 PEGHYAEENMK
+86 PEGHYASENMK

-130 LGLHSGDHCLPGE
+130 LGLHSGDHC
-143 ELVITEKGKKPI
+143 
-155 MMIEPGVDRVLSFS
+155 
-169 EKTGLSY
+169 
-176 QLVTDLV
+176 
-183 SNGYRED
+183 
-190 IYRVKTKG
+190 
-198 GRELSATSNHKF
+198 
-210 FKCDRYNFNQHTGWK
+210 C
-225 KKLTEVPLSDLQVGD
+225 
-240 FLLVPYKH
+240 
-248 PKIACKKKDGV
+248 
-259 VDLLEFC
+259 
-266 NKNHPR
+266 
-272 LKFDDEYVWYQKG
+272 
-285 NKVKRFV
+285 
-292 SWKSF
+292 
-297 MQLCVWYITEGS
+297 
-309 FGSITNNHS
+309 
-318 NGHRIVIPQSR
+318 
-329 KTPNRCNEIV
+329 
-339 SLIKDWGFSVTDC
+339 
-352 YKESCQCS
+352 
-360 NFFFSGPTTYVFH
+360 
-373 ECGDLSYRKK
+373 
-383 IPDFL
+383 
-388 FGIDDELLFD
+388 
-398 TLIKGDGH
+398 
-406 EKGKARYY
+406 
-414 STKSPV
+414 
-420 LREQISFLGLKLGYS
+420 
-435 VVVNKQAAPDVYGIT
+435 
-450 FYSDQN
+450 
-456 KSQNVYGIAR
+456 
-466 DCKICEITSIEKDLP
+466 
-481 KEVFDITVENNH
+481 
-493 NFFAGMGSGVLVS
+493 
-506 NSIYPDCSEES
+506 YPDTSEES

-541 NYMDKGGVLAEGL
+541 NHMDKGGVLAEGL

-559 LGFNDCE
+559 LGFNDYE
-566 INFVLG
+566 INLVLG
-572 NTHTCYNPDSEGRSC
+572 NTHTCYNPDPEGRSC

-795 ACHNKSNESFGF
+795 ACHNKSNGSFGF

-929 AFQANGIID
+929 AFELNGMTD
-938 PVTYQNHD
+938 PIKYQHND

>member
-15 TCLLMYLLSNDY
+15 TCLLMYLLAHDY
-27 EVKSYSF
+27 EVKAYSF

-51 EFLKGKGFKLSHQ
+51 EFLQGRRFKLSHQ

-71 FSDSNSSLHVGGAPI
+71 FSDSNSSLHVGGEPI
-86 PEGHYAEENMK
+86 PEGHYASENMK

-130 LGLHSGDHCLPGE
+130 LGLHSGDHC
-143 ELVITEKGKKPI
+143 
-155 MMIEPGVDRVLSFS
+155 
-169 EKTGLSY
+169 
-176 QLVTDLV
+176 
-183 SNGYRED
+183 
-190 IYRVKTKG
+190 
-198 GRELSATSNHKF
+198 
-210 FKCDRYNFNQHTGWK
+210 C
-225 KKLTEVPLSDLQVGD
+225 
-240 FLLVPYKH
+240 
-248 PKIACKKKDGV
+248 
-259 VDLLEFC
+259 
-266 NKNHPR
+266 
-272 LKFDDEYVWYQKG
+272 
-285 NKVKRFV
+285 
-292 SWKSF
+292 
-297 MQLCVWYITEGS
+297 
-309 FGSITNNHS
+309 
-318 NGHRIVIPQSR
+318 
-329 KTPNRCNEIV
+329 
-339 SLIKDWGFSVTDC
+339 
-352 YKESCQCS
+352 
-360 NFFFSGPTTYVFH
+360 
-373 ECGDLSYRKK
+373 
-383 IPDFL
+383 
-388 FGIDDELLFD
+388 
-398 TLIKGDGH
+398 
-406 EKGKARYY
+406 
-414 STKSPV
+414 
-420 LREQISFLGLKLGYS
+420 
-435 VVVNKQAAPDVYGIT
+435 
-450 FYSDQN
+450 
-456 KSQNVYGIAR
+456 
-466 DCKICEITSIEKDLP
+466 
-481 KEVFDITVENNH
+481 
-493 NFFAGMGSGVLVS
+493 
-506 NSIYPDCSEES
+506 YPDTSEES

-541 NYMDKGGVLAEGL
+541 NHMDKGGVLAEGL

-559 LGFNDCE
+559 LGFNDYE
-566 INFVLG
+566 INLVLG
-572 NTHTCYNPDSEGRSC
+572 NTHTCYNPDPEGRSC

-684 VKFWPVSNTRK
+684 VKFWPVSDTRK

-795 ACHNKSNESFGF
+795 ACHNKSNGSFGF

-929 AFQANGIID
+929 AFELNGMTD
-938 PVTYQNHD
+938 PIKYQHND

>member
-15 TCLLMYLLSNDY
+15 TCLLMYLLAHDY
-27 EVKSYSF
+27 EVKAYSF

-51 EFLKGKGFKLSHQ
+51 EFLQGKRFKLSHQ

-71 FSDSNSSLHVGGAPI
+71 FSDSNSSLHVGGGPI
-86 PEGHYAEENMK
+86 PEGHYASENMK

-130 LGLHSGDHCLPGE
+130 LGLHSGDHC
-143 ELVITEKGKKPI
+143 
-155 MMIEPGVDRVLSFS
+155 
-169 EKTGLSY
+169 
-176 QLVTDLV
+176 
-183 SNGYRED
+183 
-190 IYRVKTKG
+190 
-198 GRELSATSNHKF
+198 
-210 FKCDRYNFNQHTGWK
+210 C
-225 KKLTEVPLSDLQVGD
+225 
-240 FLLVPYKH
+240 
-248 PKIACKKKDGV
+248 
-259 VDLLEFC
+259 
-266 NKNHPR
+266 
-272 LKFDDEYVWYQKG
+272 
-285 NKVKRFV
+285 
-292 SWKSF
+292 
-297 MQLCVWYITEGS
+297 
-309 FGSITNNHS
+309 
-318 NGHRIVIPQSR
+318 
-329 KTPNRCNEIV
+329 
-339 SLIKDWGFSVTDC
+339 
-352 YKESCQCS
+352 
-360 NFFFSGPTTYVFH
+360 
-373 ECGDLSYRKK
+373 
-383 IPDFL
+383 
-388 FGIDDELLFD
+388 
-398 TLIKGDGH
+398 
-406 EKGKARYY
+406 
-414 STKSPV
+414 
-420 LREQISFLGLKLGYS
+420 
-435 VVVNKQAAPDVYGIT
+435 
-450 FYSDQN
+450 
-456 KSQNVYGIAR
+456 
-466 DCKICEITSIEKDLP
+466 
-481 KEVFDITVENNH
+481 
-493 NFFAGMGSGVLVS
+493 
-506 NSIYPDCSEES
+506 YPDTSEES

-541 NYMDKGGVLAEGL
+541 NHMDKGGVLAEGL

-559 LGFNDCE
+559 LGFNDYE
-566 INFVLG
+566 INLVLG
-572 NTHTCYNPDSEGRSC
+572 NTHTCYNPDPEGRSC

-795 ACHNKSNESFGF
+795 ACHNKSNGSFGF

-929 AFQANGIID
+929 AFELNGMTD
-938 PVTYQNHD
+938 PIKYQHND

>member
-15 TCLLMYLLSNDY
+15 TSLLMYLLSNDY

-51 EFLKGKGFKLSHQ
+51 EFLQGKGFKLSHQ

-130 LGLHSGDHCLPGE
+130 LGLHSGDHTC
-143 ELVITEKGKKPI
+143 
-155 MMIEPGVDRVLSFS
+155 
-169 EKTGLSY
+169 
-176 QLVTDLV
+176 
-183 SNGYRED
+183 YR
-190 IYRVKTKG
+190 
-198 GRELSATSNHKF
+198 
-210 FKCDRYNFNQHTGWK
+210 
-225 KKLTEVPLSDLQVGD
+225 
-240 FLLVPYKH
+240 
-248 PKIACKKKDGV
+248 
-259 VDLLEFC
+259 
-266 NKNHPR
+266 
-272 LKFDDEYVWYQKG
+272 
-285 NKVKRFV
+285 
-292 SWKSF
+292 
-297 MQLCVWYITEGS
+297 
-309 FGSITNNHS
+309 
-318 NGHRIVIPQSR
+318 
-329 KTPNRCNEIV
+329 
-339 SLIKDWGFSVTDC
+339 
-352 YKESCQCS
+352 
-360 NFFFSGPTTYVFH
+360 
-373 ECGDLSYRKK
+373 
-383 IPDFL
+383 
-388 FGIDDELLFD
+388 D
-398 TLIKGDGH
+398 T
-406 EKGKARYY
+406 
-414 STKSPV
+414 
-420 LREQISFLGLKLGYS
+420 
-435 VVVNKQAAPDVYGIT
+435 
-450 FYSDQN
+450 
-456 KSQNVYGIAR
+456 
-466 DCKICEITSIEKDLP
+466 
-481 KEVFDITVENNH
+481 
-493 NFFAGMGSGVLVS
+493 
-506 NSIYPDCSEES
+506 SEES

-541 NYMDKGGVLAEGL
+541 NHMDKGGVLAEGL

-587 GRCGSCI
+587 GKCGSCI

-602 SDNTWKQIKDVCIG
+602 SDNAWKQIKDVCIG

-660 ASNMKLRPRYRK
+660 ASNMKLRPGYRK

-684 VKFWPVSNTRK
+684 VKFWPVSYTRK

-706 LRGFADGDGS
+706 LRGFVDGDGS
-716 IDTRGVHTFQ
+716 IDTRGVYTFQ

-738 YDKYIKPCDVKITY
+738 YDKYIKPCNVKITY
-752 REDTNMHRAGGG
+752 REDINMYRAGGG

-795 ACHNKSNESFGF
+795 ACHNKSNGSFGF

-857 RPYIITLKYGAGKRA
+857 RPYIITLKYGAGKRT

-938 PVTYQNHD
+938 PITYQNHD

>member
-15 TCLLMYLLSNDY
+15 TCLLMYLLAHDY
-27 EVKSYSF
+27 EVKAYSF

-51 EFLKGKGFKLSHQ
+51 EFLQGKRFKLSHQ

-71 FSDSNSSLHVGGAPI
+71 FSDSNSSLHVGGEPI
-86 PEGHYAEENMK
+86 PEGHYASENMK

-130 LGLHSGDHCLPGE
+130 LGLHSGDHC
-143 ELVITEKGKKPI
+143 
-155 MMIEPGVDRVLSFS
+155 
-169 EKTGLSY
+169 
-176 QLVTDLV
+176 
-183 SNGYRED
+183 
-190 IYRVKTKG
+190 
-198 GRELSATSNHKF
+198 
-210 FKCDRYNFNQHTGWK
+210 C
-225 KKLTEVPLSDLQVGD
+225 
-240 FLLVPYKH
+240 
-248 PKIACKKKDGV
+248 
-259 VDLLEFC
+259 
-266 NKNHPR
+266 
-272 LKFDDEYVWYQKG
+272 
-285 NKVKRFV
+285 
-292 SWKSF
+292 
-297 MQLCVWYITEGS
+297 
-309 FGSITNNHS
+309 
-318 NGHRIVIPQSR
+318 
-329 KTPNRCNEIV
+329 
-339 SLIKDWGFSVTDC
+339 
-352 YKESCQCS
+352 
-360 NFFFSGPTTYVFH
+360 
-373 ECGDLSYRKK
+373 
-383 IPDFL
+383 
-388 FGIDDELLFD
+388 
-398 TLIKGDGH
+398 
-406 EKGKARYY
+406 
-414 STKSPV
+414 
-420 LREQISFLGLKLGYS
+420 
-435 VVVNKQAAPDVYGIT
+435 
-450 FYSDQN
+450 
-456 KSQNVYGIAR
+456 
-466 DCKICEITSIEKDLP
+466 
-481 KEVFDITVENNH
+481 
-493 NFFAGMGSGVLVS
+493 
-506 NSIYPDCSEES
+506 YPDTSEES

-541 NYMDKGGVLAEGL
+541 NHMDKGGVLAEGL

-559 LGFNDCE
+559 LGFNDYE
-566 INFVLG
+566 INLVLG
-572 NTHTCYNPDSEGRSC
+572 NTHTCYNPDPEGRSC

-602 SDNTWKQIKDVCIG
+602 SDNTWKQIKDICIG

-795 ACHNKSNESFGF
+795 ACHNKSNGSFGF
-807 SISQAVIVNKEKC
+807 SISQAVTENKEKC

-929 AFQANGIID
+929 AFELNGMTD
-938 PVTYQNHD
+938 PIKYQHND

>member
-15 TCLLMYLLSNDY
+15 TCLLLYLLSNDY
-27 EVKSYSF
+27 EVKAYSF
-34 QYGQKHQVE
+34 RYGQKHEVE
-43 LEKVKRNI
+43 LEKVQRNVKT
-51 EFLKGKGFKLSHQ
+51 LQLQGYPLTHQ

-71 FSDSNSSLHVGGAPI
+71 FNESNSALHEGGEAI
-86 PEGHYAEENMK
+86 PEGHYASENMK
-97 STVIENRNVIFSAI
+97 STVVENRNVIFSAI
-111 IYGKALSWANKT
+111 IYGKALSWANR
-123 ESNVDVF
+123 ENDRVEIH
-130 LGLHSGDHCLPGE
+130 LGIHSGDHE
-143 ELVITEKGKKPI
+143 
-155 MMIEPGVDRVLSFS
+155 
-169 EKTGLSY
+169 
-176 QLVTDLV
+176 
-183 SNGYRED
+183 
-190 IYRVKTKG
+190 
-198 GRELSATSNHKF
+198 
-210 FKCDRYNFNQHTGWK
+210 
-225 KKLTEVPLSDLQVGD
+225 
-240 FLLVPYKH
+240 
-248 PKIACKKKDGV
+248 
-259 VDLLEFC
+259 
-266 NKNHPR
+266 
-272 LKFDDEYVWYQKG
+272 
-285 NKVKRFV
+285 
-292 SWKSF
+292 
-297 MQLCVWYITEGS
+297 
-309 FGSITNNHS
+309 
-318 NGHRIVIPQSR
+318 
-329 KTPNRCNEIV
+329 
-339 SLIKDWGFSVTDC
+339 
-352 YKESCQCS
+352 
-360 NFFFSGPTTYVFH
+360 
-373 ECGDLSYRKK
+373 
-383 IPDFL
+383 
-388 FGIDDELLFD
+388 
-398 TLIKGDGH
+398 
-406 EKGKARYY
+406 
-414 STKSPV
+414 
-420 LREQISFLGLKLGYS
+420 
-435 VVVNKQAAPDVYGIT
+435 
-450 FYSDQN
+450 
-456 KSQNVYGIAR
+456 
-466 DCKICEITSIEKDLP
+466 
-481 KEVFDITVENNH
+481 
-493 NFFAGMGSGVLVS
+493 
-506 NSIYPDCSEES
+506 IYPDCTEES

-529 WGSERVGYEAPF
+529 WGSERVNYEAPF
-541 NYMDKGGVLAEGL
+541 NHMDKGQVLAEGL
-554 RAMTI
+554 RAMTTMGFSLGEIREI
-559 LGFNDCE
+559 LS
-566 INFVLG
+566 
-572 NTHTCYNPDSEGRSC
+572 NTHTCYNPDEKGRSC

-752 REDTNMHRAGGG
+752 REDTNIHRAGGG

-795 ACHNKSNESFGF
+795 ACHNKSNGSFGF

-929 AFQANGIID
+929 AFELNGMTD
-938 PVTYQNHD
+938 PIKYQHND

>member
-130 LGLHSGDHCLPGE
+130 LGLHSGDHTC
-143 ELVITEKGKKPI
+143 
-155 MMIEPGVDRVLSFS
+155 
-169 EKTGLSY
+169 
-176 QLVTDLV
+176 
-183 SNGYRED
+183 YR
-190 IYRVKTKG
+190 
-198 GRELSATSNHKF
+198 
-210 FKCDRYNFNQHTGWK
+210 
-225 KKLTEVPLSDLQVGD
+225 
-240 FLLVPYKH
+240 
-248 PKIACKKKDGV
+248 
-259 VDLLEFC
+259 
-266 NKNHPR
+266 
-272 LKFDDEYVWYQKG
+272 
-285 NKVKRFV
+285 
-292 SWKSF
+292 
-297 MQLCVWYITEGS
+297 
-309 FGSITNNHS
+309 
-318 NGHRIVIPQSR
+318 
-329 KTPNRCNEIV
+329 
-339 SLIKDWGFSVTDC
+339 
-352 YKESCQCS
+352 
-360 NFFFSGPTTYVFH
+360 
-373 ECGDLSYRKK
+373 
-383 IPDFL
+383 
-388 FGIDDELLFD
+388 D
-398 TLIKGDGH
+398 T
-406 EKGKARYY
+406 
-414 STKSPV
+414 
-420 LREQISFLGLKLGYS
+420 
-435 VVVNKQAAPDVYGIT
+435 
-450 FYSDQN
+450 
-456 KSQNVYGIAR
+456 
-466 DCKICEITSIEKDLP
+466 
-481 KEVFDITVENNH
+481 
-493 NFFAGMGSGVLVS
+493 
-506 NSIYPDCSEES
+506 SEES

-541 NYMDKGGVLAEGL
+541 NHMDKGGVLAEGL

-566 INFVLG
+566 INLVLG

-795 ACHNKSNESFGF
+795 ACHNKSNGSFGF
-807 SISQAVIVNKEKC
+807 FISQAVIVNKEKC

-929 AFQANGIID
+929 AFQVNGITD

>member
-15 TCLLMYLLSNDY
+15 TCLLMYLLAHDY
-27 EVKSYSF
+27 EVKAYSF
-34 QYGQKHQVE
+34 QYGQKHHVE

-51 EFLKGKGFKLSHQ
+51 EFLQGKRFKLSHQ

-71 FSDSNSSLHVGGAPI
+71 FSDSNSSLHVGGEPI
-86 PEGHYAEENMK
+86 PEGHYASENMK

-130 LGLHSGDHCLPGE
+130 LGLHSGDHC
-143 ELVITEKGKKPI
+143 
-155 MMIEPGVDRVLSFS
+155 
-169 EKTGLSY
+169 
-176 QLVTDLV
+176 
-183 SNGYRED
+183 
-190 IYRVKTKG
+190 
-198 GRELSATSNHKF
+198 
-210 FKCDRYNFNQHTGWK
+210 C
-225 KKLTEVPLSDLQVGD
+225 
-240 FLLVPYKH
+240 
-248 PKIACKKKDGV
+248 
-259 VDLLEFC
+259 
-266 NKNHPR
+266 
-272 LKFDDEYVWYQKG
+272 
-285 NKVKRFV
+285 
-292 SWKSF
+292 
-297 MQLCVWYITEGS
+297 
-309 FGSITNNHS
+309 
-318 NGHRIVIPQSR
+318 
-329 KTPNRCNEIV
+329 
-339 SLIKDWGFSVTDC
+339 
-352 YKESCQCS
+352 
-360 NFFFSGPTTYVFH
+360 
-373 ECGDLSYRKK
+373 
-383 IPDFL
+383 
-388 FGIDDELLFD
+388 
-398 TLIKGDGH
+398 
-406 EKGKARYY
+406 
-414 STKSPV
+414 
-420 LREQISFLGLKLGYS
+420 
-435 VVVNKQAAPDVYGIT
+435 
-450 FYSDQN
+450 
-456 KSQNVYGIAR
+456 
-466 DCKICEITSIEKDLP
+466 
-481 KEVFDITVENNH
+481 
-493 NFFAGMGSGVLVS
+493 
-506 NSIYPDCSEES
+506 YPDTSEES

-541 NYMDKGGVLAEGL
+541 NHMDKGGVLAEGL

-559 LGFNDCE
+559 LGFNDYE
-566 INFVLG
+566 INLVLG
-572 NTHTCYNPDSEGRSC
+572 NTHTCYNPDPEGRSC

-602 SDNTWKQIKDVCIG
+602 SDNTWKQIKDICIG

-795 ACHNKSNESFGF
+795 ACHNKSNGSFGF

-929 AFQANGIID
+929 AFELNGMTD
-938 PVTYQNHD
+938 PIKYQHND

>member
-15 TCLLMYLLSNDY
+15 TCLLMYLLAHDY
-27 EVKSYSF
+27 EVKAYSF

-51 EFLKGKGFKLSHQ
+51 EFLQGKRFKLSHQ

-71 FSDSNSSLHVGGAPI
+71 FSDSNSSLHVGGEPI
-86 PEGHYAEENMK
+86 PEGHYASENMK

-130 LGLHSGDHCLPGE
+130 LGLHSGDHC
-143 ELVITEKGKKPI
+143 
-155 MMIEPGVDRVLSFS
+155 
-169 EKTGLSY
+169 
-176 QLVTDLV
+176 
-183 SNGYRED
+183 
-190 IYRVKTKG
+190 
-198 GRELSATSNHKF
+198 
-210 FKCDRYNFNQHTGWK
+210 C
-225 KKLTEVPLSDLQVGD
+225 
-240 FLLVPYKH
+240 
-248 PKIACKKKDGV
+248 
-259 VDLLEFC
+259 
-266 NKNHPR
+266 
-272 LKFDDEYVWYQKG
+272 
-285 NKVKRFV
+285 
-292 SWKSF
+292 
-297 MQLCVWYITEGS
+297 
-309 FGSITNNHS
+309 
-318 NGHRIVIPQSR
+318 
-329 KTPNRCNEIV
+329 
-339 SLIKDWGFSVTDC
+339 
-352 YKESCQCS
+352 
-360 NFFFSGPTTYVFH
+360 
-373 ECGDLSYRKK
+373 
-383 IPDFL
+383 
-388 FGIDDELLFD
+388 
-398 TLIKGDGH
+398 
-406 EKGKARYY
+406 
-414 STKSPV
+414 
-420 LREQISFLGLKLGYS
+420 
-435 VVVNKQAAPDVYGIT
+435 
-450 FYSDQN
+450 
-456 KSQNVYGIAR
+456 
-466 DCKICEITSIEKDLP
+466 
-481 KEVFDITVENNH
+481 
-493 NFFAGMGSGVLVS
+493 
-506 NSIYPDCSEES
+506 YPDTSEES

-541 NYMDKGGVLAEGL
+541 NHMDKGGVLAEGL

-559 LGFNDCE
+559 LGFNDYE
-566 INFVLG
+566 INLVLG
-572 NTHTCYNPDSEGRSC
+572 NTHTCYNPDPEGRSC

-795 ACHNKSNESFGF
+795 ACHNKSNGSFGF

-872 SMLEKLGTYNSIRLL
+872 SMLEKLGTYSSIRLL

-929 AFQANGIID
+929 AFELNGMTD
-938 PVTYQNHD
+938 PIKYQHND

>member
-15 TCLLMYLLSNDY
+15 TCLLMYLLAHDY
-27 EVKSYSF
+27 EVKAYSF
-34 QYGQKHQVE
+34 QYGQKHQIE

-51 EFLKGKGFKLSHQ
+51 EFLQGKRFKLSHQ

-71 FSDSNSSLHVGGAPI
+71 FSDSNSSLHVGGEPI
-86 PEGHYAEENMK
+86 PEGHYASENMK

-130 LGLHSGDHCLPGE
+130 LGLHSGDHC
-143 ELVITEKGKKPI
+143 
-155 MMIEPGVDRVLSFS
+155 
-169 EKTGLSY
+169 
-176 QLVTDLV
+176 
-183 SNGYRED
+183 
-190 IYRVKTKG
+190 
-198 GRELSATSNHKF
+198 
-210 FKCDRYNFNQHTGWK
+210 C
-225 KKLTEVPLSDLQVGD
+225 
-240 FLLVPYKH
+240 
-248 PKIACKKKDGV
+248 
-259 VDLLEFC
+259 
-266 NKNHPR
+266 
-272 LKFDDEYVWYQKG
+272 
-285 NKVKRFV
+285 
-292 SWKSF
+292 
-297 MQLCVWYITEGS
+297 
-309 FGSITNNHS
+309 
-318 NGHRIVIPQSR
+318 
-329 KTPNRCNEIV
+329 
-339 SLIKDWGFSVTDC
+339 
-352 YKESCQCS
+352 
-360 NFFFSGPTTYVFH
+360 
-373 ECGDLSYRKK
+373 
-383 IPDFL
+383 
-388 FGIDDELLFD
+388 
-398 TLIKGDGH
+398 
-406 EKGKARYY
+406 
-414 STKSPV
+414 
-420 LREQISFLGLKLGYS
+420 
-435 VVVNKQAAPDVYGIT
+435 
-450 FYSDQN
+450 
-456 KSQNVYGIAR
+456 
-466 DCKICEITSIEKDLP
+466 
-481 KEVFDITVENNH
+481 
-493 NFFAGMGSGVLVS
+493 
-506 NSIYPDCSEES
+506 YPDTSEES

-541 NYMDKGGVLAEGL
+541 NHMDKGGVLAEGL

-559 LGFNDCE
+559 LGFNDYE
-566 INFVLG
+566 INLVLG
-572 NTHTCYNPDSEGRSC
+572 NTHTCYNPDPEGRSC

-795 ACHNKSNESFGF
+795 ACHNKSNGSFGF

-929 AFQANGIID
+929 AFELNGMTD
-938 PVTYQNHD
+938 PIKYQHND

>member
-15 TCLLMYLLSNDY
+15 TCLLMYLLAHDY
-27 EVKSYSF
+27 EVKAYSF

-51 EFLKGKGFKLSHQ
+51 EFLQGKRFKLSHQ

-71 FSDSNSSLHVGGAPI
+71 FSDSNSSLHVGGEPI
-86 PEGHYAEENMK
+86 PEGHYASENMK

-130 LGLHSGDHCLPGE
+130 LGLHSGDHC
-143 ELVITEKGKKPI
+143 
-155 MMIEPGVDRVLSFS
+155 
-169 EKTGLSY
+169 
-176 QLVTDLV
+176 
-183 SNGYRED
+183 
-190 IYRVKTKG
+190 
-198 GRELSATSNHKF
+198 
-210 FKCDRYNFNQHTGWK
+210 C
-225 KKLTEVPLSDLQVGD
+225 
-240 FLLVPYKH
+240 
-248 PKIACKKKDGV
+248 
-259 VDLLEFC
+259 
-266 NKNHPR
+266 
-272 LKFDDEYVWYQKG
+272 
-285 NKVKRFV
+285 
-292 SWKSF
+292 
-297 MQLCVWYITEGS
+297 
-309 FGSITNNHS
+309 
-318 NGHRIVIPQSR
+318 
-329 KTPNRCNEIV
+329 
-339 SLIKDWGFSVTDC
+339 
-352 YKESCQCS
+352 
-360 NFFFSGPTTYVFH
+360 
-373 ECGDLSYRKK
+373 
-383 IPDFL
+383 
-388 FGIDDELLFD
+388 
-398 TLIKGDGH
+398 
-406 EKGKARYY
+406 
-414 STKSPV
+414 
-420 LREQISFLGLKLGYS
+420 
-435 VVVNKQAAPDVYGIT
+435 
-450 FYSDQN
+450 
-456 KSQNVYGIAR
+456 
-466 DCKICEITSIEKDLP
+466 
-481 KEVFDITVENNH
+481 
-493 NFFAGMGSGVLVS
+493 
-506 NSIYPDCSEES
+506 YPDTSEES

-541 NYMDKGGVLAEGL
+541 NHMDKGGVLAEGL

-559 LGFNDCE
+559 LGFNDYE
-566 INFVLG
+566 INLVLG
-572 NTHTCYNPDSEGRSC
+572 NTHTCYNPDPEGRSC

-602 SDNTWKQIKDVCIG
+602 SDNTWKQIKDICIG

-716 IDTRGVHTFQ
+716 IDARGVHTFQ

-795 ACHNKSNESFGF
+795 ACHNKSNGSFGF

-929 AFQANGIID
+929 AFELNGMTD
-938 PVTYQNHD
+938 PIKYQHND

>member
-15 TCLLMYLLSNDY
+15 TCLLMYLLAHDY
-27 EVKSYSF
+27 EVKAYSF

-51 EFLKGKGFKLSHQ
+51 EFLQGKRFKLSHQ

-71 FSDSNSSLHVGGAPI
+71 FSDSNSSLHVGGEPI
-86 PEGHYAEENMK
+86 PEGHYASENMK

-130 LGLHSGDHCLPGE
+130 LGLHSGDHC
-143 ELVITEKGKKPI
+143 
-155 MMIEPGVDRVLSFS
+155 
-169 EKTGLSY
+169 
-176 QLVTDLV
+176 
-183 SNGYRED
+183 
-190 IYRVKTKG
+190 
-198 GRELSATSNHKF
+198 
-210 FKCDRYNFNQHTGWK
+210 C
-225 KKLTEVPLSDLQVGD
+225 
-240 FLLVPYKH
+240 
-248 PKIACKKKDGV
+248 
-259 VDLLEFC
+259 
-266 NKNHPR
+266 
-272 LKFDDEYVWYQKG
+272 
-285 NKVKRFV
+285 
-292 SWKSF
+292 
-297 MQLCVWYITEGS
+297 
-309 FGSITNNHS
+309 
-318 NGHRIVIPQSR
+318 
-329 KTPNRCNEIV
+329 
-339 SLIKDWGFSVTDC
+339 
-352 YKESCQCS
+352 
-360 NFFFSGPTTYVFH
+360 
-373 ECGDLSYRKK
+373 
-383 IPDFL
+383 
-388 FGIDDELLFD
+388 
-398 TLIKGDGH
+398 
-406 EKGKARYY
+406 
-414 STKSPV
+414 
-420 LREQISFLGLKLGYS
+420 
-435 VVVNKQAAPDVYGIT
+435 
-450 FYSDQN
+450 
-456 KSQNVYGIAR
+456 
-466 DCKICEITSIEKDLP
+466 
-481 KEVFDITVENNH
+481 
-493 NFFAGMGSGVLVS
+493 
-506 NSIYPDCSEES
+506 YPDTSEES

-541 NYMDKGGVLAEGL
+541 NHMDKGGVLAEGL
-554 RAMTI
+554 RVMTI
-559 LGFNDCE
+559 LGFNDYE
-566 INFVLG
+566 INLVLG
-572 NTHTCYNPDSEGRSC
+572 NTHTCYNPDPEGRSC

-672 YEEMKRKDATYM
+672 YEEMKRNDATYM

-795 ACHNKSNESFGF
+795 ACHNKSNGSFGF

-929 AFQANGIID
+929 AFELNGMTD
-938 PVTYQNHD
+938 PIKYQHND